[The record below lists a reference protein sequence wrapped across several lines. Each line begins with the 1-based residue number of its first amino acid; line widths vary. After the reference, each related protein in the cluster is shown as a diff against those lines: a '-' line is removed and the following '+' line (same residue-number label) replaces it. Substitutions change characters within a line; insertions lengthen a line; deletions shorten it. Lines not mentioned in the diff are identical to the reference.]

1 MFYIYIYMYIILP
14 LIAGMRVSIF
24 QQGETM
30 FSFLS
35 IYLQRPLFFNSSDNS
50 TDALVDVKYS
60 FIGNGIFL
68 HYSM

>member
-1 MFYIYIYMYIILP
+1 
-14 LIAGMRVSIF
+14 MRVSIF

-68 HYSM
+68 HYSMWNDGMENSKAN